1 MSDAPVLD
9 QPNTGVPA
17 IKFPSIGDEVT
28 VGIVD
33 VQQYQQ
39 RTMAG
44 ELKTWDN
51 GDPMMGKRV
60 IGLVV
65 TAKNATMKD
74 NDEDRPVVADDLVA
88 FYCEGSRF
96 FTWKDALKEHGAVSV
111 GDIMD
116 WKFESEEP
124 AKQRGYNPRKVY
136 KAEIHT
142 PSLAEMEIKQKCID
156 AYHELHSA
164 ENNIPVDTSSGDDE
178 GDSAYE
184 M

>member
-1 MSDAPVLD
+1 MSDITLD
-9 QPNTGVPA
+9 TPNTGVPA
-17 IKFPSIGDEVT
+17 VKFPAVGDKIT

-51 GDPMMGKRV
+51 GDAMMGKRV

-65 TAKNATMKD
+65 SAKNATLKD
-74 NDEDRPVVADDLVA
+74 NDADRPVVVDDLVA

-96 FTWKDALKEHGAVSV
+96 FTWKEALKEHGAVAV

-116 WKFESEEP
+116 WEFEGEEP
-124 AKQRGYNPRKVY
+124 AKQKGFNPRKVY
-136 KAEIHT
+136 KAEIHSAT
-142 PSLAEMEIKQKCID
+142 LAEMEIKQKCID

-164 ENNIPVDTSSGDDE
+164 ETNIPVDTSGGDDE
-178 GDSAYE
+178 GDSAYD

>member
-1 MSDAPVLD
+1 VNITLD

-17 IKFPSIGDEVT
+17 IKFPNVGDGVT

-39 RTMAG
+39 RTMGG

-60 IGLVV
+60 TGLVV
-65 TAKNATMKD
+65 AAKNATLKD
-74 NDEDRPVVADDLVA
+74 NDEDRLVVEGDLVS
-88 FYCEGSRF
+88 FYIEGSRH
-96 FTWKDALKEHGAVSV
+96 FTWKDALKDHGPVNV

-116 WKFESEEP
+116 WKFDRTEP
-124 AKQRGYNPRKVY
+124 AAKKGYNDRKIYV
-136 KAEIHT
+136 AEIRT
-142 PSLAEMEIKQKCID
+142 PTLAEMEVKQKCIE
-156 AYHELHSA
+156 AYQELHA
-164 ENNIPVDTSSGDDE
+164 ANVVVDSGGGDDDE
-178 GDSAYE
+178 GDSPYE